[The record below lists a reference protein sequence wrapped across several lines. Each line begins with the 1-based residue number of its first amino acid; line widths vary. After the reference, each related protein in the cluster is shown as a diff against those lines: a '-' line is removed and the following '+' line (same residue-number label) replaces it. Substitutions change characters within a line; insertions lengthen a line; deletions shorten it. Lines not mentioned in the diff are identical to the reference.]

1 MVGGSW
7 DKRVLYK
14 YNIEVLNK
22 EFDTGIIKGYGL
34 DLDETCYTIKDNA
47 HFEFYAKKLRDNISR
62 SLRKDFDRIY
72 DRIKSGKTP
81 ARIGR
86 AYDRNK
92 EVFIEFDLQSGRGVS
107 IKYVIDWS
115 GKRSG
120 YSNHYEKK
128 GIERFDRAS
137 IFPIS
142 DSWGL
147 AAVAAYKC
155 GIAPEKREEAHT
167 LTKDEL
173 RKGKFEFVPADNLA
187 RFLDVCRSRN
197 IKLAVSSNTKEQ
209 ENLEGVLSMLGVQDK
224 FDYKRCDAQKLESP
238 RSLFEDVSR
247 NLQLPDNNICYVGNN
262 VLNDLRPGKRRGS
275 QTILIETDKGQKL
288 DGVDIVVPSFGSW
301 INFCLENVFR

>member
-1 MVGGSW
+1 MIGGSL
-7 DKRVLYK
+7 DKGVLDK
-14 YNIEVLNK
+14 YGIEVLNK
-22 EFDTGIIKGYGL
+22 EFDTGRIKGYGL

-47 HFEFYAKKLRDNISR
+47 HFGFYAERLRERISTSSR
-62 SLRKDFDRIY
+62 ENFDRIY
-72 DRIKSGKTP
+72 ATIKSGKSP
-81 ARIGR
+81 AKIGR
-86 AYDRNK
+86 AYDKNK
-92 EVFIEFDLQSGRGVS
+92 ELFIEFDLQFGYVS
-107 IKYVIDWS
+107 IKYMIDWS
-115 GKRSG
+115 GRRS
-120 YSNHYEKK
+120 SASDHYEKSK
-128 GIERFDRAS
+128 IEGFSRAG

-142 DSWGL
+142 DGWDL

-187 RFLDVCRSRN
+187 KFLDVCRNRG
-197 IKLAVSSNTKEQ
+197 IKLAVSSNTKEE

-247 NLQLPDNNICYVGNN
+247 NLELPDSNICYVGNN
-262 VLNDLRPGKRRGS
+262 VLNDLRPGKRRSS
-275 QTILIETDKGQKL
+275 QTILVEVDKGQDM

-301 INFCLENVFR
+301 INFCLGNVYR